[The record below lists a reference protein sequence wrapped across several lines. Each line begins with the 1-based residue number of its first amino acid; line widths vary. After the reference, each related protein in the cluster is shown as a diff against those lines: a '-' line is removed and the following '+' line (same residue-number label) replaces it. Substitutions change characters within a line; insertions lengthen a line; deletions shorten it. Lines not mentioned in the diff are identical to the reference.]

1 QNLSHFGNLRRMR
14 AKEAQNP
21 SLFRFFSLPVF
32 PMLLLLTVL
41 GRHGHLG
48 VRLLAVHVGNTGNHD
63 RLALTKRVRI
73 GQVRIR
79 FFQHRIRDVVLVSDP
94 FHGIARPDG
103 VMGVY
108 HLLLL
113 LVSVPE
119 EREEKRREEEKREQ
133 EAIGEEGMGKRAEER
148 TKTKS

>member
-1 QNLSHFGNLRRMR
+1 
-14 AKEAQNP
+14 
-21 SLFRFFSLPVF
+21 
-32 PMLLLLTVL
+32 
-41 GRHGHLG
+41 
-48 VRLLAVHVGNTGNHD
+48 
-63 RLALTKRVRI
+63 
-73 GQVRIR
+73 
-79 FFQHRIRDVVLVSDP
+79 
-94 FHGIARPDG
+94 
-103 VMGVY
+103 MGVY